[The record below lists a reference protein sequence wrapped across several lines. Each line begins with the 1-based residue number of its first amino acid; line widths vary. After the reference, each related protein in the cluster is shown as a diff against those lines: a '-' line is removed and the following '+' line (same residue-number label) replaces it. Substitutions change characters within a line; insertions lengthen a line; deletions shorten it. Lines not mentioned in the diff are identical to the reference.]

1 MHQPGSAGCGN
12 TPKTQT
18 TADAGTARRHHTC
31 SGALTL
37 ACQGQ
42 EHARRDWRHSHRGQA
57 QALYLTM
64 MLGARR
70 CTVVSI
76 ESCCAR
82 CWVRVNRHLA
92 GTRSDRVKRGPLS
105 LVHVCMLCLSI
116 HIAARHASI
125 SEWLVVYS
133 ACSVRL
139 ITRGRSSVA
148 SCACRQQELAQGLAL
163 NMR

>member
-1 MHQPGSAGCGN
+1 MH
-12 TPKTQT
+12 
-18 TADAGTARRHHTC
+18 
-31 SGALTL
+31 
-37 ACQGQ
+37 
-42 EHARRDWRHSHRGQA
+42 
-57 QALYLTM
+57 Y
-64 MLGARR
+64 
-70 CTVVSI
+70 VSI
-76 ESCCAR
+76 ESCCVR
-82 CWVRVNRHLA
+82 CWVRVSRHLA
-92 GTRSDRVKRGPLS
+92 GTRLDRVKRGPLS